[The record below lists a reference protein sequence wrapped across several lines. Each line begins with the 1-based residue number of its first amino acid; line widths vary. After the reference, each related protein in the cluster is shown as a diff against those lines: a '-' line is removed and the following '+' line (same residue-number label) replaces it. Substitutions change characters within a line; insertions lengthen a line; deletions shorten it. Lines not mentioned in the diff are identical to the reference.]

1 MPLSVEKYSD
11 ICRVDSTLRPYQQIA
26 KENIFTEWDEHDSV
40 MLQMPTGTGKTR
52 LFTSLIADIN
62 QFSIQRKEA
71 VKIIII
77 AHRTELIDQID
88 ESLDKYKV
96 AHGVIA
102 GGHERK
108 LKYPVQVASIQTLTN
123 KHNLEV
129 AKKVNADFVIIDE
142 AHHSLARTYKTLWK
156 LYPRARKLGV
166 TATPW
171 RMSGSGFVDLFDK
184 LILTKPVKWFIQEK
198 YLSNYQ
204 YFSLKQ
210 NSDIRSTIDDIDDF
224 DIEGDYKT
232 SALERA
238 MNTSIIRAQ
247 LLDSYLTLAGGKKG
261 IIYAISQAHSKQ
273 ICEDFQKRDIRIVA
287 IDSKTPKRKRLELVN
302 KFKRNELDIIVNVD
316 IFSEGFDC
324 PDIEFVQLARP
335 TCSLAKYL
343 QQVGRALR
351 TSEDKN
357 AAIILD
363 NVGMYSRFGLPDARR
378 HWMHHFIGNNSSTEI
393 IVDTIRKKAE
403 EGNTVFKM
411 KEGNEPMVLI
421 QQTGDILGEEENVEI
436 IKDFKIGPITYES
449 GFVWTDPKHRFING
463 VHYYEDCMGNNFR
476 MYCDPNGQWHFE
488 MYDRKHPGYWKNLI
502 QTSKIEVTDFTV
514 TCNAAKLSGSSIQFV
529 GLNVTAEDTHL
540 LDFVELTTKK
550 QIFFSAGDGT
560 EWSSMEDYYENRSY
574 VDEGEDYESEY
585 FDEDGKYI
593 DIKEHDDI
601 VSFRFATEFVN
612 GVVYIPDGEPI
623 ALVDYEIEEREYGKY
638 AIIANLNNG
647 SREEIFVWNCYK
659 DFSKWYE
666 KCLADETPC
675 MILGVW
681 HSLGKGGQ
689 IVYCYTQD
697 HTAEESIVQFDEFGM
712 YYDEKASKERRKAR
726 AQQLKAEKKKKNVE
740 KKQQKA
746 VLNRKESEIK
756 QNPQEKRKKSLG
768 LILESLKKSKDA
780 RIDEILTS
788 KQVAKREFL
797 EVSIHTIKK
806 FLEDPNSNCSEDE
819 ALNAI
824 EKWASETAQVTRK
837 SLKHM
842 LALVKLK
849 QEKRLQEIRAVH
861 NIDELLRGNGYKQ
874 LKPFVPLNEDKLYS
888 IDDIYTALEKYA
900 NAHSP
905 ISKNYAF
912 KPKGPKIINE
922 VPEPK
927 LNMRKRRKRMSE
939 S

>member
-1 MPLSVEKYSD
+1 MPIKIDKYTE
-11 ICRVDSTLRPYQQIA
+11 ICRIDETLRPYQQTA
-26 KENIFTEWDEHDSV
+26 KENIFAEWDEHESV

-71 VKIIII
+71 VKIVII

-88 ESLDKYKV
+88 ASLDKYKV

-102 GGHERK
+102 GGYERK

-123 KHNLEV
+123 KHNLEI

-204 YFSLKQ
+204 YYSLKQ

-238 MNTSIIRAQ
+238 MNTSVIRAQ
-247 LLDSYLTLAGGKKG
+247 LLDSYLTLAEGKKG

-287 IDSKTPKRKRLELVN
+287 IDSKTPKQKRLELVN
-302 KFKRNELDIIVNVD
+302 QFRRNELDIIVNVD

-343 QQVGRALR
+343 QQVGRVLR
-351 TSEDKN
+351 TSDNKN
-357 AAIILD
+357 TAIILD

-378 HWMHHFIGNNSSTEI
+378 HWMHHFIGNNSSTEV
-393 IVDTIRKKAE
+393 IVDAIRKKAE
-403 EGNTVFKM
+403 EGNTIFKM

-421 QQTGDILGEEENVEI
+421 QQTGDVLGEEERVDFVKE
-436 IKDFKIGPITYES
+436 FKIGPITHES

-463 VHYYEDCMGNNFR
+463 VHYYEDCMGNHFR
-476 MYCDPNGQWHFE
+476 MYCDLNGQWHFE
-488 MYDRKHPGYWKNLI
+488 IYDRKHPGYFKNLI

-514 TCNAAKLSGSSIQFV
+514 TCNAAKLSGASVQFV
-529 GLNVTAEDTHL
+529 GLNVTADDTQI
-540 LDFVELTTKK
+540 LDFVDLTTKE
-550 QIFFSAGDGT
+550 QVFFSAGDGN
-560 EWSSMEDYYENRSY
+560 EWSSLEDYCKEHPY
-574 VDEGEDYESEY
+574 VEEEEDYESEY
-585 FDEDGKYI
+585 FDEEGKYI
-593 DIKEHDDI
+593 EFIEKENVI
-601 VSFRFATEFVN
+601 SPRFATEFLH
-612 GVVYIPDGEPI
+612 GVVYVPDVEPV
-623 ALVDYEIEEREYGKY
+623 ALLDYEIEEREFERC
-638 AIIANLNNG
+638 AIVAVLNNG
-647 SREEIFVWNCYK
+647 TREELFKWNPSK
-659 DFSKWYE
+659 DFCKWYK
-666 KCLADETPC
+666 KCIEDAAPC

-681 HSLGKGGQ
+681 HSMGKGGQ

-697 HTAEESIVQFDEFGM
+697 NSSKESIVQFDEFGM
-712 YYDEKASKERRKAR
+712 YYDEKATKRRR
-726 AQQLKAEKKKKNVE
+726 
-740 KKQQKA
+740 
-746 VLNRKESEIK
+746 
-756 QNPQEKRKKSLG
+756 QEKRNGSAAETSNKTTVGGWLNSFKKQIAKGRVTRVSLM
-768 LILESLKKSKDA
+768 LNQNSVPISAFNVLSKKDLSKYV
-780 RIDEILTS
+780 E
-788 KQVAKREFL
+788 
-797 EVSIHTIKK
+797 
-806 FLEDPNSNCSEDE
+806 PNPSNIYTEDE
-819 ALNAI
+819 VIAAIDKWIIDVGVTYKIPLKACVEIINARREQRLADIMNSFGNTPLPVLEGRYKELKSFLPEDELCRFTFDEVYCAI
-824 EKWASETAQVTRK
+824 EKWTEEFKNLAEVGSTITKVMVPTTRK
-837 SLKHM
+837 AS
-842 LALVKLK
+842 
-849 QEKRLQEIRAVH
+849 
-861 NIDELLRGNGYKQ
+861 
-874 LKPFVPLNEDKLYS
+874 S
-888 IDDIYTALEKYA
+888 IIE
-900 NAHSP
+900 
-905 ISKNYAF
+905 
-912 KPKGPKIINE
+912 E

-927 LNMRKRRKRMSE
+927 LNMRKRRKRIGE
-939 S
+939 SK